1 MKLEGVEKTML
12 LTLFA
17 KAQHSQEKNH
27 KFYDRKAI
35 EVISKIEYDFT
46 IANKDK
52 KMKMGVIGRTIVL
65 DDMVSDYIKEHPH
78 CTIIN
83 IASGMDTRFNR
94 LDNGHVRW
102 YNIDL
107 EKSANFRLKY
117 IEDSDRV
124 KTLAYSAMDEK
135 WANEIK
141 IESGNV
147 LIIIEG
153 LTMYLQEKDVSDILK
168 IIADN
173 FMHCT
178 VFMEIMPPSS
188 VKNTKEISI
197 EETNSEFTWG
207 LQKGHELLNINP
219 NFKWIK
225 DVNLFDG
232 VNKYKPIFRLFTWI
246 PMIKNRMDYIAVLEK

>member
-1 MKLEGVEKTML
+1 MNLEGVEKTML

-17 KAQHSQEKNH
+17 KAQHSQEKNR
-27 KFYDRKAI
+27 KFYDEKAI
-35 EVISKIEYDFT
+35 EVISKIKYDFT
-46 IANKDK
+46 AANKDR
-52 KMKMGVIGRTIVL
+52 KMKFGVISRTIVL
-65 DDMVSDYIKEHPH
+65 DEMVSDYINKHPH

-94 LDNGHVRW
+94 LDNGYIRW
-102 YNIDL
+102 YNVDL
-107 EKSANFRLKY
+107 ENSANFRLKY

-124 KTLAYSAMDEK
+124 KTIAYSAMDEK
-135 WANEIK
+135 WVDEIK

-147 LIIIEG
+147 LFIIEG

-168 IIADN
+168 IINGN

-188 VKNTKEISI
+188 VEHTKEISV
-197 EETNSEFTWG
+197 EETDSEFTWG
-207 LQKGHELLNINP
+207 LQRGYELLNINP

-232 VNKYKPIFRLFTWI
+232 ANKYKPISRLFTWI
-246 PMIKNRMDYIAVLEK
+246 PMIRNRMDYIAVLEK

>member
-1 MKLEGVEKTML
+1 MNLEGVEKTML

-35 EVISKIEYDFT
+35 EVVSKIEYDFT
-46 IANKDK
+46 TAKKDR
-52 KMKMGVIGRTIVL
+52 KMNMGVIGRTIVL
-65 DDMVSDYIKEHPH
+65 DEMVSDYIKKHPH

-94 LDNGHVRW
+94 LDNNKIKW

-107 EKSANFRLKY
+107 ENSAKFRLKY
-117 IEDSDRV
+117 IEDNDRV

-135 WANEIK
+135 WADEIE
-141 IESGNV
+141 IENSNV
-147 LIIIEG
+147 LFIIEG
-153 LTMYLQEKDVSDILK
+153 LTMYLPEKDVSNILK
-168 IIADN
+168 IINDN
-173 FMHCT
+173 FRHCT
-178 VFMEIMPPSS
+178 IFVEIMPPSS
-188 VKNTKEISI
+188 VKHTKEISF
-197 EETNSEFTWG
+197 EEKNSEFICG
-207 LQKGHELLNINP
+207 LQKGYELLNINP

-246 PMIKNRMDYIAVLEK
+246 PLIKNRMDYIAVLEK

>member
-65 DDMVSDYIKEHPH
+65 DDMVSDYIKKHPH

-94 LDNGHVRW
+94 LDNGHIKW

-107 EKSANFRLKY
+107 ENSANFRLKY
-117 IEDSDRV
+117 IEDIDRV

-135 WANEIK
+135 WVNEIK

-147 LIIIEG
+147 LVIIEG

-168 IIADN
+168 IISDN

-188 VKNTKEISI
+188 VKHTKEISV

>member
-65 DDMVSDYIKEHPH
+65 DDMVSDYIKKHPH

-94 LDNGHVRW
+94 LDNGHIKW

-107 EKSANFRLKY
+107 ENSANFRLKY

-135 WANEIK
+135 WVNEIK

-147 LIIIEG
+147 LVIIEG

-168 IIADN
+168 IISDN

-188 VKNTKEISI
+188 VKHTKEISV

-232 VNKYKPIFRLFTWI
+232 VNKYKPISRLFTWI

>member
-1 MKLEGVEKTML
+1 MNLEGVEKTML

-27 KFYDRKAI
+27 KFYDKKAI
-35 EVISKIEYDFT
+35 EVISKIDYDFT
-46 IANKDK
+46 LANKDR

-65 DDMVSDYIKEHPH
+65 DDMVSDYIKKHPH
-78 CTIIN
+78 STIIN

-94 LDNGHVRW
+94 LDNELIRW
-102 YNIDL
+102 YNVDL
-107 EKSANFRLKY
+107 ENSAKFRLRY
-117 IEDSDRV
+117 IEDHERV

-135 WANEIK
+135 WTHEIK

-153 LTMYLQEKDVSDILK
+153 LTMYLQEKDVSDILE
-168 IIADN
+168 IINSN
-173 FMHCT
+173 FRNCT
-178 VFMEIMPPSS
+178 IFMEMMPPTS
-188 VKNTKEISI
+188 VEKTKEISV

-207 LQKGHELLNINP
+207 LQKGYELLDLNP
-219 NFKWIK
+219 NFKWIC

-232 VNKYKPIFRLFTWI
+232 VNKYKPVTKLFTWI
-246 PMIKNRMDYIAVLEK
+246 PAIRNRMDYIAVLEK

>member
-65 DDMVSDYIKEHPH
+65 DDMVSDYIKKHPH

-94 LDNGHVRW
+94 LDNGHIRW

-107 EKSANFRLKY
+107 ENSVDFRLKY

-188 VKNTKEISI
+188 VKKTKEISI

-207 LQKGHELLNINP
+207 LQKGHEVLNINP